1 MDSHSLLLA
10 PEPPWVVRGDLA
22 DERTRSAIEEAGNLG
37 IVVEVDGAA
46 ACTLES
52 FFNVLSEALNLPDYF
67 GRNWEALK
75 DCLEDLEWL
84 PGDSYLFIFRNVD
97 QLFSDEPIE
106 RAAFLRI
113 LNLVAQEWA
122 TPIALGEWWDRPA
135 IPFHVLLDDRSFTWP
150 GEIVVIN

>member
-1 MDSHSLLLA
+1 
-10 PEPPWVVRGDLA
+10 VDLS
-22 DERTRSAIEEAGNLG
+22 DERTRSAIEEAGKLG
-37 IVVEVDGAA
+37 IVVEVDGTAA
-46 ACTLES
+46 RTLES

-84 PGDSYLFIFRNVD
+84 PGDSYLFIFRNAD

-106 RAAFLRI
+106 REAFLRI

-122 TPIALGEWWDRPA
+122 TPIVLGEWWDRPA
-135 IPFHVLLDDRSFTWP
+135 IPFHVLLDDKSFKWP